1 MTKKELENLPTRELA
16 GLSNIIAEILEE
28 REEENKK
35 LYWENVQEALR
46 EYLENVGSIEIRD
59 PVDYDVNSLEE
70 LLAIFDKPGVIG

>member
-1 MTKKELENLPTRELA
+1 MTKKELENLPTKELA
-16 GLSNIIAEILEE
+16 RLSNIIAEILEE

-35 LYWENVQEALR
+35 FYWKNVQEALR
-46 EYLENVGSIEIRD
+46 EYLENVGSIEVRD